1 MTKINRAMGGLL
13 GLAMAM
19 GCGGLLGAADEPT
32 RSVFIAAGTFQPP
45 PGDEKALAAKVS
57 EADKARK
64 DTEKEIKAQFGK
76 KREAWPPEQEEKL
89 YALEEALAVANVSYA
104 YRKVDTKKIPDAIKD
119 LTRAAEGKGMQ
130 AGSKKH
136 INMAASAAEADVLV
150 EVLARRNETNGGA
163 LSATDCWVLI
173 SVGPGGKTDP
183 ARFAKIPVSYRAK
196 VGWGTYA
203 YKISGPT
210 PERKAF
216 VFEGYN
222 GTGTSFGCHGAA
234 ANAASKVIDK
244 FIEDNHALLGA
255 K

>member
-1 MTKINRAMGGLL
+1 MMVGLS
-13 GLAMAM
+13 GM
-19 GCGGLLGAADEPT
+19 LGAAGEPT

-45 PGDEKALAAKVS
+45 SGDEKALAAKVS
-57 EADKARK
+57 DADKARK
-64 DTEKEIKAQFGK
+64 EMEKQLKAQFGK
-76 KREAWPPEQEEKL
+76 KREAWPPEKEDEL

-104 YRKVDTKKIPDAIKD
+104 YRKVDAKKIPDAIKD

-136 INMAASAAEADVLV
+136 IAMAASAAEADVLV

-173 SVGPGGKTDP
+173 SVGPGGRTDK
-183 ARFAKIPVSYRAK
+183 ARFAKIPATYRAK
-196 VGWGTYA
+196 TGFGVYA

-210 PERKAF
+210 PERPAF

-222 GTGTSFGCHGAA
+222 GGGTAFGCHGAA
-234 ANAASKVIDK
+234 ANAASKVVDR

>member
-1 MTKINRAMGGLL
+1 MRNRLVSRGLL
-13 GLAMAM
+13 GLGVVVGVSAMLA
-19 GCGGLLGAADEPT
+19 AADEPM

-57 EADKARK
+57 DADKARK
-64 DTEKEIKAQFGK
+64 ELEKQIKAQFGK
-76 KREAWPPEQEEKL
+76 KREAWPPEKEDEL
-89 YALEEALAVANVSYA
+89 YALEEAVAVANVSYA
-104 YRKVDTKKIPDAIKD
+104 YRKVDAKKIPDAIKD

-130 AGSKKH
+130 AGGKKH
-136 INMAASAAEADVLV
+136 ITMAPSAADADLLV

-163 LSATDCWVLI
+163 LAATDCWVLI
-173 SVGPGGKTDP
+173 SVGPGGRTDK
-183 ARFAKIPVSYRAK
+183 ARFAKIPATYRAK
-196 VGWGTYA
+196 TGFGTYA

-210 PERKAF
+210 ADRPAF

-234 ANAASKVIDK
+234 ANAASKVVDR

>member
-1 MTKINRAMGGLL
+1 MRKIRMAIGGLL
-13 GLAMAM
+13 GLGLAM
-19 GCGGLLGAADEPT
+19 GSAALLGAAEEPT
-32 RSVFIAAGTFQPP
+32 RSVFIAAGVFQPP
-45 PGDEKALAAKVS
+45 PGDEKALGAKVS

-64 DTEKEIKAQFGK
+64 ELEKQIKAQFGK
-76 KREAWPPEQEEKL
+76 KREAWPPEKEDEL

-104 YRKVDTKKIPDAIKD
+104 YRKVDAKKIPDAIKD

-136 INMAASAAEADVLV
+136 ITLAPSAADADVLV

-163 LSATDCWVLI
+163 LAATDCWVLF
-173 SVGPGGKTDP
+173 SVGPGGRTDK
-183 ARFAKIPVSYRAK
+183 ARFAKIPATYRAK
-196 VGWGTYA
+196 TGFGTYT

-210 PERKAF
+210 AERPAF

-222 GTGTSFGCHGAA
+222 GGGNAFGCHGAA
-234 ANAASKVIDK
+234 ANAASKAVDR
-244 FIEDNHALLGA
+244 FVEDNHALLGA

>member
-1 MTKINRAMGGLL
+1 MTGRGLL
-13 GLAMAM
+13 GL
-19 GCGGLLGAADEPT
+19 GLAVVLGATAAAAEAPA

-45 PGDEKALAAKVS
+45 PGDEKALAAKVKD
-57 EADKARK
+57 ADKARK
-64 DTEKEIKAQFGK
+64 DLEKQIKTQFGK
-76 KREAWPPEQEEKL
+76 KREAWPPEKEDEL

-104 YRKVDTKKIPDAIKD
+104 YRKVDAKKIPDAIKD
-119 LTRAAEGKGMQ
+119 LTRATEGKGMQ
-130 AGSKKH
+130 AGDKKH
-136 INMAASAAEADVLV
+136 ITMAASAAEADVLV

-173 SVGPGGKTDP
+173 SVGPGGRTAK
-183 ARFAKIPVSYRAK
+183 ARFAKIPATYRAK
-196 VGWGTYA
+196 TGFGVYA

-210 PERKAF
+210 AERPAF

-222 GTGTSFGCHGAA
+222 GSGTSFGCHGAA
-234 ANAASKVIDK
+234 ANAASKVVDR